1 MLKINNK
8 KLTQI
13 TRTKKIK
20 IDSINLI
27 VILN

>member
-13 TRTKKIK
+13 TRTKNRFYKFNSNFK
-20 IDSINLI
+20 LI
-27 VILN
+27 